1 MEQIKS
7 YFGGVGNIWK
17 QGNDSVLYNVTSLQ
31 DLTNVII
38 PHFDKYSLIT
48 QKKGDFILFKEIIDL
63 MNRKEHLTLEGIQK
77 ILAIKASMNWGLS
90 DQLTKK
96 FPKVNLVSRP
106 IVVKQTIKD
115 PYWLAG
121 FITGE
126 SNFTISIFKS
136 TTKTGYAVRL
146 IFRITQH
153 YRDIELMKS
162 LVDYLGCGRYVAGP
176 LTKNH
181 GDYIVSNLPDI
192 VEKNYTI
199 SK

>member
-1 MEQIKS
+1 
-7 YFGGVGNIWK
+7 
-17 QGNDSVLYNVTSLQ
+17 
-31 DLTNVII
+31 
-38 PHFDKYSLIT
+38 
-48 QKKGDFILFKEIIDL
+48 
-63 MNRKEHLTLEGIQK
+63 
-77 ILAIKASMNWGLS
+77 MNWGLS

-96 FPKVNLVSRP
+96 FPKVNPVYRP

-121 FITGE
+121 FITGK

-153 YRDIELMKS
+153 SRDIELMKS
-162 LVDYLGCGRYVAGP
+162 LVDYLGCGRYIAGP

-192 VEKNYTI
+192 VEKIIPFLNKYPIIGNKYLDFSDFCETANI
-199 SK
+199 MKAKGHNTKEGLEKRIKIKEGMNKGRDK